1 VNSISQIEG
10 LKALKNNKKFLSQID
25 LLKSERTLL
34 TKALSAIPSVTN
46 VYPSEANFLLIE
58 FDQSDKIFSTLKS
71 KGIIVRDRTK
81 EVKNCLRI
89 TVGTPEQNRILI
101 NAIKE
106 IKK

>member
-1 VNSISQIEG
+1 MN
-10 LKALKNNKKFLSQID
+10 LKTKRSRRLKKRRKWIRSRRE
-25 LLKSERTLL
+25 SERTLL
-34 TKALSAIPSVTN
+34 TEALSTIPSVIK

-58 FDQSDKIFSTLKS
+58 FDQSDKIFVSLKS
-71 KGIIVRDRTK
+71 KGIIVRNRTK

-106 IKK
+106 I